1 MAPTL
6 AEAITKAER
15 DRRSAQR
22 RLSDT
27 QAATTRFQADLERR
41 GVTDS
46 TMSRDEI
53 ARLNSLVADTRDAR
67 DAVENAKGQ
76 IDALRQVEKE
86 EEERMA
92 ASEQSTPTNTRKPAY
107 DQVGRVGQEER
118 TYRADDQRS
127 GKPSFFRD
135 LAMGQ
140 VFRDPS
146 ADARL
151 ARHAHENE
159 VDGLAGPQQRAI
171 GTGAVSGLVPPEYVT
186 EQFAELARAGRPV
199 ANAVQSMPLP
209 DTGMT
214 VNVSRIT
221 TGTSVASQAT
231 ENSAVSETN
240 ADDSLRSPPVVTIA
254 GQQSI
259 SRQAIE
265 RGELV
270 EQVLTA
276 DLANAHNTELDRQVI
291 NGSGASGQHLG
302 ILGTSG
308 TIAVTYTDATPT
320 AGELWPKL
328 VDAVRQVGAQ
338 RFANPNLL
346 VMNPLA
352 WGWLLSQL
360 DTTGRPLFAVGGSE
374 GMFNTEGASDTAG
387 YDMSGR
393 MLGCKVV
400 VSGNVPLNLGGGSNE
415 SRVIAMRAEDSWL
428 YEDANAPIYIRA
440 EQPLAASLGVLF
452 VAYSYSAF
460 SAGRQPKSVA
470 VISGTGLILPAA
482 L

>member
-1 MAPTL
+1 MP
-6 AEAITKAER
+6 
-15 DRRSAQR
+15 
-22 RLSDT
+22 LSIE
-27 QAATTRFQADLERR
+27 QLVATRETECDDLERR
-41 GVTDS
+41 QRENLRETELILDTATRDGRTNLTVEEGHRVKELQSARDRIRRDLATAKQK
-46 TMSRDEI
+46 RDE
-53 ARLNSLVADTRDAR
+53 ARGIHQEEVDRMSAAQ
-67 DAVENAKGQ
+67 Q
-76 IDALRQVEKE
+76 I
-86 EEERMA
+86 
-92 ASEQSTPTNTRKPAY
+92 TPTNARTPAY
-107 DQVGRVGQEER
+107 DRVARVVAEER
-118 TYRADDQRS
+118 TYRPDDQRS

-135 LAMGQ
+135 LALGQ
-140 VFRDPS
+140 CFRDP
-146 ADARL
+146 AAGDRL

-159 VDGLAGPQQRAI
+159 VDGLAGPQERAI
-171 GTGAVSGLVPPEYVT
+171 GTGAVSGLVPPAYVT

-221 TGTSVASQAT
+221 TGTSAASQAT
-231 ENSAVSETN
+231 ENQAVSETN
-240 ADDSLRSPPVVTIA
+240 ADDTLLSPPVVTIA

-259 SRQAIE
+259 SRQAVE

-308 TIAVTYTDATPT
+308 VIAVSYTDATPT

-400 VSGNVPLNLGGGSNE
+400 VSGNVPTNLGGGTNE
-415 SRVIAMRAEDSWL
+415 SRIIAMRAEDSWL

-470 VISGTGLILPAA
+470 VVSGTGMVIPAA

>member
-1 MAPTL
+1 MTQTL
-6 AEAITKAER
+6 EQGVAKAER
-15 DRRSAQR
+15 ARNTAERDLSHASSAVE
-22 RLSDT
+22 
-27 QAATTRFQADLERR
+27 RFLADLKRR
-41 GVTDS
+41 GVSDS
-46 TMSRDEI
+46 TMSADETT
-53 ARLNSLVADTRDAR
+53 RLNALVRDQQNAR
-67 DAVENAKGQ
+67 DAVERLKGELKTWRKIQ
-76 IDALRQVEKE
+76 DE
-86 EEERMA
+86 EDERMA
-92 ASEQSTPTNTRKPAY
+92 AAEQFTPTDTRKPAY
-107 DQVGRVGQEER
+107 DQVARVGAEER
-118 TYRADDQRS
+118 TYRPDDQRN

-199 ANAVQSMPLP
+199 ANALQSMPLP

-221 TGTSVASQAT
+221 TGTSAASQAT

-240 ADDSLRSPPVVTIA
+240 ADDTLLSPPVVTIA

-270 EQVLTA
+270 EQVLTS

-387 YDMSGR
+387 YDMTGR

-400 VSGNVPLNLGGGSNE
+400 VSGNVPTNLGGGTNE
-415 SRVIAMRAEDSWL
+415 TRVVAMRAEDSWI
-428 YEDANAPIYIRA
+428 YEDAGAPIYIRA

-460 SAGRQPKSVA
+460 TAGRQPKSVA

>member
-1 MAPTL
+1 MTQTL
-6 AEAITKAER
+6 AQAVTKAEQER
-15 DRRSAQR
+15 NSAERQF
-22 RLSDT
+22 SDAT
-27 QAATTRFQADLERR
+27 SAANRFQADLKRR

-46 TMSRDEI
+46 TMSATELD
-53 ARLNSLVADTRDAR
+53 RLNSLTNDVRRARDAR
-67 DAVENAKGQ
+67 ERAKGQ
-76 IDALRQVEKE
+76 LDIIRQVETE

-92 ASEQSTPTNTRKPAY
+92 ATQQITPTSTRAPSY
-107 DQVGRVGQEER
+107 DRVHRVGKEER
-118 TYRADDQRS
+118 TYRPDDQRN

-159 VDGLAGPQQRAI
+159 VDGLGGPQQRAI

-221 TGTSVASQAT
+221 TGTSAASQQS
-231 ENSAVSETN
+231 ENQAVSETS
-240 ADDSLRSPPVVTIA
+240 ADDTLLTVNVNTIA

-308 TIAVTYTDATPT
+308 TIAITYTDASPT

-346 VMNPLA
+346 VMNPLT

-374 GMFNTEGASDTAG
+374 GMFNTEGASDTLG

-400 VSGNVPLNLGGGSNE
+400 VSGNVPTNLGGGTNE
-415 SRVIAMRAEDSWL
+415 TRVIAARAEDSWL

-470 VISGTGLILPAA
+470 IVAGTGMILPAT